1 MLTRMSRLAV
11 VALFV
16 AGCSCGSKSAGTDNA
31 PTPKSGPEI
40 IKVPGDQ
47 KGPTATPVAGP
58 DNPQFHLKPE
68 EGTLTVDKAS
78 AKAGAEATANI
89 TVQPAQGYH
98 VSKEFPVKLTLNA
111 PDGITL
117 AKTELAAGDA
127 ATFTEQQLAF
137 AVKATAQK
145 PGAYEITGT
154 FKFGVCD
161 KDSCHPKKQ
170 PITIQVAAN

>member
-1 MLTRMSRLAV
+1 MSRLV
-11 VALFV
+11 VIALLV
-16 AGCSCGSKSAGTDNA
+16 AGCSCGSKSAGSDNA
-31 PTPKSGPEI
+31 PAPRPAGPEKI
-40 IKVPGDQ
+40 AVPGP
-47 KGPTATPVAGP
+47 GPGNPPPVAGA